1 MAGLS
6 ANIGFLGVIRTNA
19 SEVEPSLEGRREWRH
34 CRNGR
39 GQVELDRAG
48 APLFDPDKDLRTW
61 QQN

>member
-1 MAGLS
+1 MATL
-6 ANIGFLGVIRTNA
+6 
-19 SEVEPSLEGRREWRH
+19 
-34 CRNGR
+34 RNGR